1 MISFKKRKKFKIG
14 KFGVI
19 YALIAI
25 LSVSV
30 MFVSIKVLSNEKTK
44 TLGSNVF
51 TYSIGLLDESGEYE
65 KGTSSIYTK
74 DYYSVDGLTIELK
87 EDADVTY
94 KLFFFDED
102 KEYVSSTS
110 DLSATFD
117 NTKIPEKAEYFKIVI
132 TPTNDAEV
140 SLFEVNN
147 YAKQLTVTIDK

>member
-1 MISFKKRKKFKIG
+1 MSSFKKRKKFKIG

-25 LSVSV
+25 LSISV
-30 MFVSIKVLSNEKTK
+30 MFFSVKVLNNEKTK
-44 TLGSNVF
+44 TLGSNIF
-51 TYSIGLLDESGEYE
+51 TYSIGLLDESGEYK

-94 KLFFFDED
+94 KVFFFDED
-102 KEYVSSTS
+102 KDFVSSTT
-110 DLSATFD
+110 DFTE
-117 NTKIPEKAEYFKIVI
+117 IPESAEYFKIVI

-140 SLFEVNN
+140 SLSEVNS
-147 YAKQLTVTIDK
+147 YAKQLVVTIDK